1 MRATVLIDN
10 VPGEGLAGE
19 WGLSVWIEHEGRRIL
34 LDAGSTGAF
43 AENADR
49 LGIDLASADFA
60 VLSHAHY
67 DHSGGFPEFFA
78 RNPRAAL
85 HVRAGAGEDCF
96 KRTEDGTEYIGV
108 ERGMLG
114 RYAGRVRFVE
124 GVFELCPGAVLLPHE
139 RPHPERADEL
149 LRLEGGE
156 LRPDGFTHEQSLV
169 VSDPRGLVIFS
180 SCSHAGADEIVGETA
195 RAFPGETIYACVG
208 GLHLY
213 RAPRAEVEA
222 LARRVRETG
231 IERVVTG
238 HCTGEAVELLRAELG
253 ERLELF
259 RSGYRI

>member
-85 HVRAGAGEDCF
+85 HVRAGSSQIRFHRQSGQNS
-96 KRTEDGTEYIGV
+96 
-108 ERGMLG
+108 
-114 RYAGRVRFVE
+114 VR
-124 GVFELCPGAVLLPHE
+124 
-139 RPHPERADEL
+139 
-149 LRLEGGE
+149 
-156 LRPDGFTHEQSLV
+156 
-169 VSDPRGLVIFS
+169 
-180 SCSHAGADEIVGETA
+180 
-195 RAFPGETIYACVG
+195 
-208 GLHLY
+208 
-213 RAPRAEVEA
+213 
-222 LARRVRETG
+222 
-231 IERVVTG
+231 
-238 HCTGEAVELLRAELG
+238 
-253 ERLELF
+253 
-259 RSGYRI
+259 RSGSVCKGLDAVFR